1 MPRITIT
8 ELAKQLPD
16 EESAYKH
23 LEKMRWNGKPVC
35 PHCGSENEH
44 YFLTPQGDGRKT
56 RTGTISTRRVWK
68 CRDCRKQ
75 FSVTSGTIFHGT
87 RVPLQI
93 WIFVLFEMTANK
105 NGIAAREIE
114 RKYGVAPKTAWLMT
128 QKIRAAMSNRAP
140 HMMAGTIVADE
151 AWIGGDPINDHH
163 WKPEEDPE
171 QVTPGGGGRPNQK
184 TAKTPI
190 LCLINKETGEART
203 AVVTDVTGKTLR
215 KHIAEHVD
223 MDSSVLMTDEA
234 KAYKTFSHEFQAH
247 ETVNHS
253 EHEYVRGLITSN
265 QAENYFSQ
273 LKRSIDGTHHSISK
287 EHLNRYLGEFDFRY
301 STCKMDDTE
310 RMGMLIDQT
319 AGLRVSYKRIKR
331 G

>member
-35 PHCGSENEH
+35 PHCGSVNEH

-68 CRDCRKQ
+68 CKDCRKQ
-75 FSVTSGTIFHGT
+75 FSVTTGTIFHGT

-128 QKIRAAMSNRAP
+128 QKTRAAMGNRAP
-140 HMMAGTIVADE
+140 HMMVGTIIADE
-151 AWIGGDPINDHH
+151 TWVGGDPKNRH
-163 WKPEEDPE
+163 
-171 QVTPGGGGRPNQK
+171 GGEIPQRIKGKMPNQR
-184 TAKTPI
+184 TTKTPV
-190 LCLINKETGEART
+190 LCLINKETGEARS
-203 AVVTDVTGKTLR
+203 AVITDVTGTTLR
-215 KHIAEHVD
+215 KHISESVD
-223 MDSSVLMTDEA
+223 MDSSTLITDEGTG
-234 KAYKTFSHEFQAH
+234 YKTFGHEFIAH

-253 EHEYVRGLITSN
+253 HHEYVRGLISSN

-301 STCKMDDTE
+301 STCMMDDTE
-310 RMGMLIDQT
+310 RMGCSST
-319 AGLRVSYKRIKR
+319 RRR
-331 G
+331 GCG